1 MEPII
6 NKQRSTNTTQPTS
19 PEQTAISS
27 HFSFC
32 FNLPSRVFTPADLP
46 FAKSFVSDE
55 VEATA
60 TIEYIEKQKPR
71 GAVHPEYLAHLCRY
85 SKKRVEVCDKTLAA
99 LARASQHSARQGVL
113 GPGQQAPRIA
123 ILEEYCESNKKLW
136 EKLRGLVEA

>member
-1 MEPII
+1 MEPIV
-6 NKQRSTNTTQPTS
+6 NKQRSTNTTRPTS

-32 FNLPSRVFTPADLP
+32 F
-46 FAKSFVSDE
+46 SFVSDE

-71 GAVHPEYLAHLCRY
+71 SAVHPEYLAHLCRY
-85 SKKRVEVCDKTLAA
+85 SKERVEVYDKTLVA
-99 LARASQHSARQGVL
+99 LAHASQHSVRQGVL
-113 GPGQQAPRIA
+113 GPDQQAPEIA
-123 ILEEYCESNKKLW
+123 TLEEYCENNKKLW